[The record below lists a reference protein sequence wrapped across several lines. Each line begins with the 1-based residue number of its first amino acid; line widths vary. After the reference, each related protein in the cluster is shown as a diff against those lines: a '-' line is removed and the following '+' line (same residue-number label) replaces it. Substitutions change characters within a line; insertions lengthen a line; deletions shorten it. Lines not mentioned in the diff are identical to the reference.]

1 MTREEQNAKLAIG
14 YAEATRYMDNAQET
28 LKKAG
33 KDGPLYIDSKY
44 VRTACGTAYNGVLI
58 ALDAWFEFKGLPKLS
73 KKQRK
78 SIDYYIA
85 GVASVDK
92 KMMSFLQVA
101 YNILHLSGYYD
112 GTTGVKAIEN
122 GFDAAY
128 YIIDK
133 IKPEHPVE
141 TPETRG
147 NKAKRAWSNLL
158 VAVAVMFMKNRF

>member
-1 MTREEQNAKLAIG
+1 M
-14 YAEATRYMDNAQET
+14 
-28 LKKAG
+28 
-33 KDGPLYIDSKY
+33 
-44 VRTACGTAYNGVLI
+44 
-58 ALDAWFEFKGLPKLS
+58 
-73 KKQRK
+73 
-78 SIDYYIA
+78 A

-133 IKPEHPVE
+133 IKPENPVE
-141 TPETRG
+141 APETRG
-147 NKAKRAWSNLL
+147 GKAKRAWNAFLI
-158 VAVAVMFMKNRF
+158 AVAVMFMRNRF